1 MNKEYNLADKE
12 MEGLQN
18 IVVDTLAS
26 ICAMADKF
34 IKGYQTLD
42 SEYLYDDS
50 RICVSVPCGVP
61 VVWL

>member
-1 MNKEYNLADKE
+1 MNKEYNLTDKE

-50 RICVSVPCGVP
+50 GI
-61 VVWL
+61 

>member
-1 MNKEYNLADKE
+1 MNKEYNLTDKE

-18 IVVDTLAS
+18 IVADTLAS

-34 IKGYQTLD
+34 IKGYQALD

-50 RICVSVPCGVP
+50 MMFCAQFC
-61 VVWL
+61 LH